1 MKKLRRIIK
10 KIIIESLESASGK
23 SIMPKS
29 GPLLGFEFDEK
40 INDAV
45 VDAALKEYKL
55 WKDNKMYETS
65 KEAFPVLKKY
75 WLAAGLDNANAA
87 YCAKRPGPY
96 TESFTGKKRQGHHWS
111 AAFISYVMKA
121 SGEED
126 FLNINHT
133 PFFWKAYHNRV
144 QFLKDPESFRG
155 KDFYMLFFVDEG
167 VFPVEGN
174 NLFYHRAGN
183 STRPLNYT
191 KKFFERNY
199 GGNEKGP
206 NEASHSDVFVG
217 AGNAIGGNISQTV
230 SKYPSRYKAIV
241 KKISSFYFDPVKIES
256 QTNAIDFT
264 DFNSSDQPEKDFKS

>member
-23 SIMPKS
+23 SIIPKS

-40 INDAV
+40 INGAV

-65 KEAFPVLKKY
+65 KEAFPILKKY

-87 YCAKRPGPY
+87 YCAKRPGTY
-96 TESFTGKKRQGHHWS
+96 TERLTGKKRQGHHWS

-144 QFLKDPESFRG
+144 EFLKDPESFRG
-155 KDFYMLFFVDEG
+155 KDFYMLFFADEG
-167 VFPVEGN
+167 VLPVEGN
-174 NLFYHRAGN
+174 NLFYLRLGR
-183 STRPLNYT
+183 SSMSLKYT
-191 KKFFERNY
+191 KSFFKDRYKETEN
-199 GGNEKGP
+199 GP
-206 NEASHSDVFVG
+206 NQDSHSDIYIG
-217 AGNAIGGNISQTV
+217 SGEAIGGNISQTV
-230 SKYPSRYKAIV
+230 SKYPSKYRAIV
-241 KKISSFYFDPVKIES
+241 KKISSFYFDPVKVES
-256 QTNAIDFT
+256 QTNVIDFT
-264 DFNSSDQPEKDFKS
+264 DFNTSDTNK